1 MVLRHLFY
9 SDSYTGRIADQIAQQ
24 YKVKVE
30 LYRIHN
36 PTFHR
41 WTSSIRRHMLDRD
54 SRQDLLPA
62 NSMLIGGNR
71 WRHHYALNLT
81 NLPIVSLDAHTDMNY
96 DEMIPLRLI
105 RPYNWLY
112 FKLLEGFETHLVL
125 PHSNFDGGRWDIV
138 MPEKYAGR
146 FHLYSFDRNKLNTKV
161 SLSIKRSRI
170 VEIEDVE
177 MFPPIPDVNKQISLD
192 WDITRGVQESRV
204 EKLVARIVR
213 QDDVCDIWL
222 DEGRRRKRNTIQD
235 HIRYC
240 SKIYEI
246 LNSA

>member
-1 MVLRHLFY
+1 
-9 SDSYTGRIADQIAQQ
+9 
-24 YKVKVE
+24 
-30 LYRIHN
+30 
-36 PTFHR
+36 
-41 WTSSIRRHMLDRD
+41 
-54 SRQDLLPA
+54 
-62 NSMLIGGNR
+62 
-71 WRHHYALNLT
+71 
-81 NLPIVSLDAHTDMNY
+81 MNY
-96 DEMIPLRLI
+96 DEMIPLKLI

-146 FHLYSFDRNKLNTKV
+146 FHLYSFDRNKLSTKV

-177 MFPPIPDVNKQISLD
+177 ISPPIPDVNKQISLD

-204 EKLVARIVR
+204 EKLVAKIAR
-213 QDDVCDIWL
+213 QDDICDIWL
-222 DEGRRRKRNTIQD
+222 DEGRRRKRNTIRD
-235 HIRYC
+235 HMKYC
-240 SKIYEI
+240 SRIYEI